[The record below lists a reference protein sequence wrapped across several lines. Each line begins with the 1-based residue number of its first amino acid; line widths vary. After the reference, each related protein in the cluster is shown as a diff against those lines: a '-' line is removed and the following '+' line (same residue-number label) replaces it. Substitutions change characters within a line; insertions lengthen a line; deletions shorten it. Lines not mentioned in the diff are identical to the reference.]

1 MPHLFLGSIGVLAET
16 SELQRQAFND
26 AFAQVGL
33 DWVWEPEDYA
43 VMLRRSG
50 GRQRIA
56 DYAASRGME
65 VDVDTLHRLKSTSF
79 QARLDAGV
87 PLRPGVIEAIAAT
100 REAGG
105 KVAFVAGTLP
115 ANVDA
120 ILEATRL
127 SRRDFDLVTDM
138 SLDLA
143 PKPAP
148 DLYRHALSVLGLP
161 AGEVI
166 AVEDNPDGLRAALA
180 AGLRTIAFP
189 GRYHDGS
196 DFTGA
201 CAVQERLDLAA
212 APPAAS
218 STAN

>member
-50 GRQRIA
+50 GRQRIV
-56 DYAASRGME
+56 DYAASKGME
-65 VDVDTLHRLKSTSF
+65 VDADTLHRLKSTTF

-100 REAGG
+100 RKSGC

-120 ILEATRL
+120 ILAAIRL
-127 SRRDFDLVTDM
+127 SRRDFDLVTDL
-138 SLDLA
+138 SRDVA

-148 DLYRHALSVLGLP
+148 DLYRLALSELDLVP
-161 AGEVI
+161 ADVV

-180 AGLRTIAFP
+180 AGLRTIALP

-201 CAVQERLDLAA
+201 SAVQERLDLSAVP
-212 APPAAS
+212 PPAS
-218 STAN
+218 SAAN